1 MKANTVM
8 PSPINRTEL
17 LKRMRAFGGG
27 SARATL
33 SLIDRALARHAGPGY
48 RASVPQSAT
57 EPATKP
63 ATKTTDPAAESAEQ
77 TLDPAAETVQ
87 LRRASA
93 SGLVQLAR
101 KLEFEGEPMG
111 RMFTADTDCAA
122 AFLFA
127 AALAGGS
134 GPGVGGASAWAE
146 VLSEAHA
153 SALWHLRSQFWSR
166 QGTRLCTGMSMDE
179 VLQSADD
186 PTQEGTFRNHRTRL
200 CARLRMM
207 AARHIPSPAPARVR
221 WGYVAG
227 RLPAGHWPQSH
238 ENSDVFMELVEL
250 IASERGFA
258 HSFEKARTSV
268 AQNYVVPVTDFGPN
282 MSIAELLS
290 ERDLRE
296 IHEALPHSVDEFVI
310 ATAALRALIS
320 KSIWTGALDKAKD
333 VVVIE
338 VFRDGGWYPA
348 ESAETVAKHLVT
360 STIADLDIVRVLGGW
375 LAKSFTACFVAST
388 HAQLQD
394 IVSRVAAMLLG
405 GTFFAA
411 LSRSSRRSY
420 AQTVD
425 PLATIGALPS
435 KSRAKVPAQDRVLQ
449 NRDRSESGDGDA
461 RGGSVDLPATRVLHV
476 YTDEEEDYVDGA
488 GDPSTVMFVE
498 EGVENAPPLE
508 VRDAHE
514 DMTPAGGAT
523 CFELD
528 ASTSTWRMFAHQ
540 DRGAI
545 HITSV
550 HSYLGYRGFGRSTF
564 LVEAYGPNGHLH
576 ASNVV
581 AVVSYD
587 RSRLE
592 ARVASAMDTMEGL
605 PAAFG
610 RLNRSVYAPYL
621 VRDLVM
627 SPRTQR
633 LATDHVTS
641 FPAAM
646 SDAPPLGMAVV
657 SHARDGGVF
666 DYETSSGRNLRV
678 PCEGWG
684 ADSSAHVRSVV
695 RAFWIQDVGASCP
708 HDMCMRLTRSTTH
721 VLFNDEEGRAASR
734 RYNLDPHTVLNVW
747 DGHVTIA
754 EERSDSIVYVL
765 DNDLADCRYRLA
777 IVAGHLLGSPDLPD
791 STARMIEAHWRLLGQ
806 TSPHASTDTIVGPS
820 GRHQR
825 SSTPL
830 VEPVVHDARTAPAW
844 LRTEARRVFSRT

>member
-33 SLIDRALARHAGPGY
+33 SLIDRALARHASPGL
-48 RASVPQSAT
+48 RASLPQSST
-57 EPATKP
+57 EPTSNP
-63 ATKTTDPAAESAEQ
+63 TTG
-77 TLDPAAETVQ
+77 TAAETVQ

-93 SGLVQLAR
+93 SGIVQLAR
-101 KLEFEGEPMG
+101 KLEFEGEAMG

-122 AFLFA
+122 AFLFS

-134 GPGVGGASAWAE
+134 GPGVGGAAAWAE

-153 SALWHLRSQFWSR
+153 SALWHLRSQFWSH
-166 QGTRLCTGMSMDE
+166 QSMRLCTGMTMDE

-186 PTQEGTFRNHRTRL
+186 PTQEGTFRNHCMHL
-200 CARLRMM
+200 CARLRTM

-238 ENSDVFMELVEL
+238 ENSDVFLELVGL

-258 HSFEKARTSV
+258 TSLEKARTSV
-268 AQNYVVPVTDFGPN
+268 SQNYVVPVAEFGPA
-282 MSIAELLS
+282 MSVADLLL

-296 IHEALPHSVDEFVI
+296 IHEALPDSVDDFVI
-310 ATAALRALIS
+310 ATAALRALMS

-333 VVVIE
+333 VVVME

-348 ESAETVAKHLVT
+348 ASASFVAKQLVT
-360 STIADLDIVRVLGGW
+360 STIADLDILRVSGGW
-375 LAKSFTACFVAST
+375 LADSFPTCFVAST
-388 HAQLQD
+388 HAHLQD
-394 IVSRVAAMLLG
+394 IVDRVAAMLLD

-411 LSRSSRRSY
+411 LSRSSRRLY

-425 PLATIGALPS
+425 PLAMLRALPS
-435 KSRAKVPAQDRVLQ
+435 KSRAKVRSQDRAQ
-449 NRDRSESGDGDA
+449 CNHEPSESDDGDA
-461 RGGSVDLPATRVLHV
+461 RGGSVDMVQTRVLHV
-476 YTDEEEDYVDGA
+476 YIDEEDDYVDGS
-488 GDPSTVMFVE
+488 GDPSTIMFVE
-498 EGVENAPPLE
+498 EGVQNAPPLE

-528 ASTSTWRMFAHQ
+528 ASTSTWRMFANQ

-550 HSYLGYRGFGRSTF
+550 QNYLGYRGFGRSTF
-564 LVEAYGPNGHLH
+564 LVEAYGSNGHLH
-576 ASNVV
+576 ANNVV

-627 SPRTQR
+627 SPRTNR

-641 FPAAM
+641 FPAAIT
-646 SDAPPLGMAVV
+646 DAPPPSMGVV
-657 SHARDGGVF
+657 SHARDGAV
-666 DYETSSGRNLRV
+666 YVYATSAGRSLRV

-684 ADSSAHVRSVV
+684 SDSSAHLRSVV
-695 RAFWIQDVGASCP
+695 RAFWFQELTASCP

-721 VLFNDEEGRAASR
+721 VLFNDDEGRAASR

-754 EERSDSIVYVL
+754 EERSDSIVYVI

-806 TSPHASTDTIVGPS
+806 TSPHASTDTIAGPS

-830 VEPVVHDARTAPAW
+830 VEPVIHDATTAPAW
-844 LRTEARRVFSRT
+844 LRTEARRVFSRA